1 MFFHMMFTDMYVTVV
16 EIATV
21 TNIYTNAFFT
31 LKSRYIFYYH
41 SHRLFLS
48 YELGIS

>member
-21 TNIYTNAFFT
+21 TNIYTNAFSLLRADTYSIIILIDYF
-31 LKSRYIFYYH
+31 
-41 SHRLFLS
+41 
-48 YELGIS
+48 